1 MFVFHLFCFLGL
13 PLLMRIVDI
22 NIEQHILMIIARSV
36 FSFLIILP
44 FNTFLITEAWDS
56 FPGLLVIRKFAV
68 HKTTN

>member
-22 NIEQHILMIIARSV
+22 NIKQHILMIIARSV

-44 FNTFLITEAWDS
+44 FNMFLITEA
-56 FPGLLVIRKFAV
+56 
-68 HKTTN
+68 